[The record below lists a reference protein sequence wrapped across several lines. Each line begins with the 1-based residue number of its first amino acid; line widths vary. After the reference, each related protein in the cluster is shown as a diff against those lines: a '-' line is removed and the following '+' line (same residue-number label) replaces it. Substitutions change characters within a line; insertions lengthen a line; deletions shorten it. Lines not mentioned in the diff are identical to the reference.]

1 MYKKLIII
9 AIVLFT
15 IISCNKKAYDPG
27 ATSTVKA
34 SNEWWV
40 NMYSG
45 GQALYPSF
53 QKITTYNTAGNTD
66 SIWID
71 DLGVLWEFKV
81 RAVFNKDSLT
91 FSAPN
96 ATNYWPGYPITVN
109 VQSGK
114 IMLNKAKSATGLP
127 TDSIYFK
134 ITFSDDTTPGTVYE
148 VKGTGRTLWGADDY

>member
-1 MYKKLIII
+1 MYKKLIFIV
-9 AIVLFT
+9 IVLFT
-15 IISCNKKAYDPG
+15 IISCNKNAYNPG

-40 NMYSG
+40 NLYLG
-45 GQALYPSF
+45 GVPQYGKF

-66 SIWID
+66 SIWVD
-71 DLGVLWEFKV
+71 DLGDIWEFKV
-81 RAVFNKDSLT
+81 RALFNKDSLT

-134 ITFSDDTTPGTVYE
+134 ITFSDDPTDTYE
-148 VKGTGRTLWGADDY
+148 IKGTGRTLWGADDY